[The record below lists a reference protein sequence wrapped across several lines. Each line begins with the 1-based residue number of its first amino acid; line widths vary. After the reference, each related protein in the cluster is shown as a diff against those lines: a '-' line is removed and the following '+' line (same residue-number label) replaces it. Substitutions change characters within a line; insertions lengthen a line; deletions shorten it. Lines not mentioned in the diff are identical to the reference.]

1 LSLVGGESARK
12 QKEELKKYKFIVST
26 IPWPGARII
35 GEGTGFEFVSDI
47 PFALTLAGS
56 QLAAARASQFVS
68 FLRKGRI
75 ATLMAVML

>member
-1 LSLVGGESARK
+1 MSLVGGESARK

-56 QLAAARASQFVS
+56 QLAVRASQFVS